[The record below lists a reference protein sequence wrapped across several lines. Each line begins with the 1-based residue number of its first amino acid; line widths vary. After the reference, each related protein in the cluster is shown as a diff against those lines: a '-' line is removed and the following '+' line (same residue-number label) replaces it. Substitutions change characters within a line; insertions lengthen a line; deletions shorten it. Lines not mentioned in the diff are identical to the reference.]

1 MPQDDAILLKVPGLY
16 CFLFRCK
23 VPEAEPFMEWV
34 VETILL
40 RKARKLT
47 SVIKERGAALALFTD
62 DLQDRNNQIQVI

>member
-1 MPQDDAILLKVPGLY
+1 M
-16 CFLFRCK
+16 
-23 VPEAEPFMEWV
+23 PEAEPFMEWV